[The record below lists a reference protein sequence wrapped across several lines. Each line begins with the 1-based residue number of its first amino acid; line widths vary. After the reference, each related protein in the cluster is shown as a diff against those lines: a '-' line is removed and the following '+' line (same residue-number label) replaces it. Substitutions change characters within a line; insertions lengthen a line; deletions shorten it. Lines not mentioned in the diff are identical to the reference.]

1 MLKSNYNFL
10 YVLMSL
16 YSYVILGDVQVK
28 HLNIN
33 KMLAVI
39 LSFVVV
45 FTAVNFS
52 YAQDESTTDPTAE
65 STTEVE
71 VAPDDL
77 VITKE
82 EAQKTLEEQRKE
94 LETKLKENEEKLKK
108 FDKEAK
114 TTEEY
119 IDALDEKIGY
129 LNEELTLLDSEI
141 SDAQK
146 KVDTLEKQIK
156 PLKEEIKE
164 IQKLYD
170 EAKNDF
176 DRLNNEFKDTYDAYC
191 LRLRAMYISGSD
203 SILAALLTSSDI
215 SQFFSRYEMVKAV
228 SKSDSE
234 LLQEV
239 KSQMDKILTQQ
250 DGMNA
255 RRVELFKSKKTLD
268 DKQNQ
273 YQSQKKSIESKQR
286 EAANKKVILAQD
298 RAESDRLLAEYTA
311 KTQMYTEY
319 SNEDQELVES
329 LDKEIDDLLKGLKDP
344 AEVTTATAKEHNDKG
359 TTKTD
364 DKNALYSRSNAVL
377 NLTYPA
383 PGHYAV
389 SSPFGKKRGNRYH
402 KGIDF
407 PYPMGTKVVAS
418 QKGIVI
424 TAKRLN
430 YGYGYYVMI
439 YHGTDAKGRKI
450 VTLYGHNSSILVSV
464 GQTVKKGQQIA
475 KGGSTGNS
483 TGPHCHFELIIDGT
497 KVNAKN
503 YLSK

>member
-1 MLKSNYNFL
+1 M
-10 YVLMSL
+10 
-16 YSYVILGDVQVK
+16 K
-28 HLNIN
+28 HSSIN
-33 KMLAVI
+33 KILAVI
-39 LSFVVV
+39 LSVVV
-45 FTAVNFS
+45 VLTAVNFA
-52 YAQDESTTDPTAE
+52 YAQEESTTAPTTE
-65 STTEVE
+65 TTEVE
-71 VAPDDL
+71 VVPDDSA
-77 VITKE
+77 ITKE
-82 EAQKTLEEQRKE
+82 EAQKTLEDQRKE
-94 LETKLKENEEKLKK
+94 LEAKLKENEEKLKK
-108 FDKEAK
+108 FDKEAEV
-114 TTEEY
+114 TEEY

-146 KVDTLEKQIK
+146 KVDNLEKQIK
-156 PLKEEIKE
+156 PLKEEIKD

-170 EAKNDF
+170 EAKIEF
-176 DRLNNEFKDTYDAYC
+176 DRLNNEFSATYEAYC

-203 SILAALLTSSDI
+203 SILVALLTSNDI
-215 SQFFSRYEMVKAV
+215 SQFFSRYEMIKAV

-234 LLQEV
+234 LLEQV
-239 KSQMDKILTQQ
+239 NSQMDEILTQQ
-250 DGMNA
+250 DGMNE
-255 RRVELFKSKKTLD
+255 RRVALFQTEKELD
-268 DKQNQ
+268 DKQNE

-286 EAANKKVILAQD
+286 EAANKKVTLAQD

-319 SNEDQELVES
+319 NNEDQELVES
-329 LDKEIDDLLKGLKDP
+329 LDKEIEDLINGLKDP
-344 AEVTTATAKEHNDKG
+344 DEVTTAAPKKHSDKG
-359 TTKTD
+359 TTKQNE
-364 DKNALYSRSNAVL
+364 KNALYSRSNAVL

-424 TAKRLN
+424 TVKRLN

>member
-1 MLKSNYNFL
+1 MN
-10 YVLMSL
+10 
-16 YSYVILGDVQVK
+16 LGDVQMK
-28 HLNIN
+28 HSNIN
-33 KMLAVI
+33 KLFAVI
-39 LSFVVV
+39 LSVVLV
-45 FTAVNFS
+45 FTAVNFA
-52 YAQDESTTDPTAE
+52 YAQDESTTSATEP
-65 STTEVE
+65 TTEAE
-71 VAPDDL
+71 VVPDDPS
-77 VITKE
+77 ITKE

-129 LNEELTLLDSEI
+129 LNEELNLLDSEI
-141 SDAQK
+141 IEARKNADN
-146 KVDTLEKQIK
+146 LEKQIK

-170 EAKNDF
+170 EAKSEF
-176 DRLNNEFKDTYDAYC
+176 DRLSNEFTATYEAYC

-203 SILAALLTSSDI
+203 SILVALLTSNDI
-215 SQFFSRYEMVKAV
+215 SQFFSRYEMIKAV

-234 LLQEV
+234 LLQQV
-239 KSQMDKILTQQ
+239 NSQMDEILTQQ
-250 DGMNA
+250 DGMNN
-255 RRVELFKSKKTLD
+255 RRAELFKTKKILD
-268 DKQNQ
+268 EKQNQ
-273 YQSQKKSIESKQR
+273 YKSQKASVESKQR

-319 SNEDQELVES
+319 NNEDQELVDS
-329 LDKEIDDLLKGLKDP
+329 LDKEIDDLIKGLKDP
-344 AEVTTATAKEHNDKG
+344 DEVTTAVAKKHKDKG
-359 TTKTD
+359 TTKANE
-364 DKNALYSRSNAVL
+364 KNALYSRSNAVL

-407 PYPMGTKVVAS
+407 PYPMGTKVVAA

-424 TAKRLN
+424 KVKRVN

>member
-1 MLKSNYNFL
+1 MRHS
-10 YVLMSL
+10 
-16 YSYVILGDVQVK
+16 
-28 HLNIN
+28 NIN
-33 KMLAVI
+33 KILAVI
-39 LSFVVV
+39 LSLVVV
-45 FTAVNFS
+45 LTAVNFA
-52 YAQDESTTDPTAE
+52 YAQEESTTAPTTQP
-65 STTEVE
+65 TTQEDS
-71 VAPDDL
+71 APDDST
-77 VITKE
+77 ITKE
-82 EAQKTLEEQRKE
+82 QAQKTLEDQRKE
-94 LETKLKENEEKLKK
+94 IEAKLKENEEKLKK
-108 FDKEAK
+108 FGKEAQA
-114 TTEEY
+114 TEEY

-141 SDAQK
+141 GEAQK
-146 KVDTLEKQIK
+146 KADSLEKQIK

-170 EAKNDF
+170 DVKAAFDKLSGDF
-176 DRLNNEFKDTYDAYC
+176 TATYDAYC

-203 SILAALLTSSDI
+203 SILVALLTSNDI
-215 SQFFSRYEMVKAV
+215 SQFFSRYEMIKAV

-234 LLQEV
+234 LLEQV
-239 KSQMDKILTQQ
+239 NSQMDEILTQQ
-250 DGMNA
+250 DGMNE
-255 RRVELFKSKKTLD
+255 RRLELFKTEKALD
-268 DKQNQ
+268 DKQKE
-273 YQSQKKSIESKQR
+273 YYSKKKSIESKQR
-286 EAANKKVILAQD
+286 EAANKKVTLAQD

-319 SNEDQELVES
+319 NNEDQELVES
-329 LDKEIDDLLKGLKDP
+329 LDREIDDLLKGLKDP
-344 AEVTTATAKEHNDKG
+344 DEVTTAAPKKHTDKG

-364 DKNALYSRSNAVL
+364 EKNALYSRSNAVL

-407 PYPMGTKVVAS
+407 PYPMGTKVVAA

-424 TAKRLN
+424 TTKRLN

-464 GQTVKKGQQIA
+464 GQTVRKGQQIA